1 MAVPAQPKLYHILHV
16 DRLRSVLAD
25 GYLFADARM
34 VNRNGCG
41 TTIGM
46 SGIKQRRLQSV
57 LDCYAGLHVG
67 DCVPFYFCPRSIM
80 LFLFYRNNHSEL
92 TYHGG
97 QEPIV
102 HLEADLLRT
111 VEWVQAHNQRWAFTL
126 SNAGSGYFESRC
138 NLDQLGEINWAAVE
152 NRDFRNPSVKE
163 GKQAE
168 FLVEQRFPWSLVER
182 IGVHSRTVAQQVANA
197 LSGAEHRPRIEIKQE
212 WYY

>member
-25 GYLFADARM
+25 GHLFCDAQMMNRM
-34 VNRNGCG
+34 GTG
-41 TTIGM
+41 TTIGL
-46 SGIKQRRLQSV
+46 SGIKQRRLESL
-57 LDCYAGLHVG
+57 LDCHIGLHVG

-80 LFLFYRNNHSEL
+80 LFLFYRNNHPEL

-102 HLEADLLRT
+102 HLEADLRRT
-111 VEWVQAHNQRWAFTL
+111 VEWARAHDQRWAFTL

-138 NLDQLGEINWAAVE
+138 DLDQLGEINWAAVQ
-152 NRDFRNPSVKE
+152 NRDFRAPSVKE

-168 FLVEQRFPWSLVER
+168 FLVERRFPWSLAER
-182 IGVHSRTVAQQVANA
+182 IGVHSEAMAQQVANA
-197 LSGAEHRPRIEIKQE
+197 LHGAEHRPRIEIKRE